1 METDA
6 NIFKS
11 FKHFGVIK
19 YVVQCIT
26 LFYFFFQYLLFAKFF
41 SVIKRGIFLHLE
53 LSPFLVIWMFVG
65 CSATECKGKRHNAY

>member
-26 LFYFFFQYLLFAKFF
+26 LFFFLNLLFPKFF
-41 SVIKRGIFLHLE
+41 SVIKRGIF
-53 LSPFLVIWMFVG
+53 
-65 CSATECKGKRHNAY
+65 

>member
-26 LFYFFFQYLLFAKFF
+26 LFFQYLLFAKFF
-41 SVIKRGIFLHLE
+41 SVIKRGIFYTWDRVH
-53 LSPFLVIWMFVG
+53 FL
-65 CSATECKGKRHNAY
+65 

>member
-6 NIFKS
+6 NIIKS

-26 LFYFFFQYLLFAKFF
+26 LFFFFFQYLLFAKFF
-41 SVIKRGIFLHLE
+41 IVS
-53 LSPFLVIWMFVG
+53 
-65 CSATECKGKRHNAY
+65 